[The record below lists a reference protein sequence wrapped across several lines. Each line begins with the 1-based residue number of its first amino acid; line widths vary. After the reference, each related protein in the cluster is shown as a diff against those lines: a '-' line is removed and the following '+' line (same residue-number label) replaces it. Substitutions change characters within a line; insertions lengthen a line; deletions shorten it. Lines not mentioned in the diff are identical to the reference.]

1 MRETSTKPRLLVL
14 ALVLAGATALATL
27 AVFAAEAQAQ
37 FDLMGLMQQLGAI
50 PSPQQAEA

>member
-1 MRETSTKPRLLVL
+1 LVL
-14 ALVLAGATALATL
+14 AVATALATL
-27 AVFAAEAQAQ
+27 AVFAAEARAQ